1 MVKLQKSQGVF
12 LTKQCLSVW
21 PESFPVR
28 ARSVNTLYPGNP
40 LSERVEGFLPA
51 KENLN
56 YLYLTRRSK
65 KILWNKAFFRY
76 LNDSVWD
83 SVIYSSATDLSHDLR
98 QVTSPL
104 CLS

>member
-1 MVKLQKSQGVF
+1 MVKLQEIQGIF
-12 LTKQCLSVW
+12 LTQQSLSVW

-28 ARSVNTLYPGNP
+28 ARSVNTLYLGNP

-51 KENLN
+51 KESLN
-56 YLYLTRRSK
+56 YLYLTRGSK
-65 KILWNKAFFRY
+65 KILWNKAFFRD
-76 LNDSVWD
+76 LNDSVRD
-83 SVIYSSATDLSHDLR
+83 FMIYSSATDLSHDLR